1 MQKEKLRKKY
11 KIKHHLKMGRDKTL
25 YPKNDLKMISNMM
38 KNLWSEMKMIMKIV
52 LKLKIL

>member
-1 MQKEKLRKKY
+1 LERILKEMQKEKLRKKY

-38 KNLWSEMKMIMKIV
+38 KNL
-52 LKLKIL
+52 